1 MMMEEN
7 QLKKQLETKAIK
19 INTDISK
26 KKKQIPL
33 DEKARK
39 TNFEHLKRACNMEN
53 SWAEELSIY
62 LLLEYS

>member
-7 QLKKQLETKAIK
+7 QLKKQLKTKAIK

-39 TNFEHLKRACNMEN
+39 TNFEHLKRVCNMEN
-53 SWAEELSIY
+53 S
-62 LLLEYS
+62 

>member
-7 QLKKQLETKAIK
+7 QLKKQLKTKAIK

-39 TNFEHLKRACNMEN
+39 TNCEHLKRACNREN
-53 SWAEELSIY
+53 S
-62 LLLEYS
+62 